1 MGVSELAFLKFF
13 VHMLAVEDLRQVCG
27 EDFQVVL
34 SEVLA
39 EADTHS
45 TTERSK
51 TRRVALFAFRSKTH
65 ITFWVETLRDELVW
79 TLPLGLVHVKSV
91 EMIRDNV
98 ALLEFVVAELAVLGE
113 SDWRLDR
120 RRRVEA

>member
-45 TTERSK
+45 TAERSK
-51 TRRVALFAFRSKTH
+51 TRSVALFAFRSKEQL
-65 ITFWVETLRDELVW
+65 TFWVETLWEELEW
-79 TLPLGLVHVKSV
+79 TLPLDLIHVKSV
-91 EMIRDNV
+91 EHIRDNV
-98 ALLEFVVAELAVLGE
+98 SLLEFVVPQLAVLGE

-120 RRRVEA
+120 RRWVEA